1 MIEFLKKVFTK
12 RMLVIVLAGLSVFG
26 FFRYSEYRFNLIE
39 SHFAQVENSQNV
51 LEKKVKDLENSVQGT
66 ESNVASIQ
74 AKSTDLSN
82 QVSGVNNTVQV
93 LKKLST
99 TDPELLKKYSKVYFL
114 NEHYVPI
121 SLTDID
127 LSYRS
132 IKSIN

>member
-1 MIEFLKKVFTK
+1 M
-12 RMLVIVLAGLSVFG
+12 
-26 FFRYSEYRFNLIE
+26 
-39 SHFAQVENSQNV
+39 
-51 LEKKVKDLENSVQGT
+51 
-66 ESNVASIQ
+66 
-74 AKSTDLSN
+74 
-82 QVSGVNNTVQV
+82 QV

-132 IKSIN
+132 IKSINYQIESDVWPHLKQMIDAGNASGVNILALSAYRSFGTQAALKNAYKVTYGKGTANQFQLIKDIRNINLERL